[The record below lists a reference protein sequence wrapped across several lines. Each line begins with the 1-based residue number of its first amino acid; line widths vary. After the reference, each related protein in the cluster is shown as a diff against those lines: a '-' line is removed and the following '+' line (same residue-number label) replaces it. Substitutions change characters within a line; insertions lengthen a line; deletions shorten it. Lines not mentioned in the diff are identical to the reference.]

1 MFLGN
6 RLPFRSWPWA
16 VCSRTR
22 RQLLSNVKHSASMWF
37 KACKLSSAVQV
48 LCIFVANWLDLRCSV
63 STAIVFCFFR
73 LSLFRLSLSVLIL
86 FINFFSVQNVVSR
99 FAIAAMVAKICA
111 TGTIILFG
119 AYFLLI
125 KGNFKLG
132 YTLNWVVNFHLI
144 IYGFK
149 KR

>member
-6 RLPFRSWPWA
+6 RLPFHSWPWA

-22 RQLLSNVKHSASMWF
+22 RQLLSNAKHSASMWF
-37 KACKLSSAVQV
+37 KACKLSSAAQV
-48 LCIFVANWLDLRCSV
+48 LCIFCRKLIGFTL
-63 STAIVFCFFR
+63 
-73 LSLFRLSLSVLIL
+73 LSKYSNRFLWIISLKYTVLIL

-125 KGNFKLG
+125 KGNFKLQIP
-132 YTLNWVVNFHLI
+132 NLI
-144 IYGFK
+144 K
-149 KR
+149 KFAKFLSYLCLF